1 MSWIKVTGTIFVA
14 LAIAAAIFYFGGSS
28 IAQIGTSTGMS
39 VLKDA
44 GYGGIN
50 IGITL
55 IVILVIFAVIAVYY
69 ILSQQGPSYGY

>member
-28 IAQIGTSTGMS
+28 IVQLGTSTGMA

-55 IVILVIFAVIAVYY
+55 VVILVIFAVIVVFY
-69 ILSQQGPSYGY
+69 ILSHQGQNCGY

>member
-1 MSWIKVTGTIFVA
+1 MSWITLTGTIFVA

-28 IAQIGTSTGMS
+28 LAQFGSSTGMA

-55 IVILVIFAVIAVYY
+55 VVILVIFAVIVVFY

>member
-1 MSWIKVTGTIFVA
+1 MA
-14 LAIAAAIFYFGGSS
+14 
-28 IAQIGTSTGMS
+28 

-55 IVILVIFAVIAVYY
+55 VEILVIFAEIVVFY
-69 ILSQQGPSYGY
+69 ILSRQGQSYGY